1 MSNYWEKILKRTQ
14 GTLLTLDNVREEVR
28 LTTLVPLM
36 HFELPTTK
44 IIEGVKDDVWKVKIV

>member
-44 IIEGVKDDVWKVKIV
+44 IIEGVKDDV